1 MQLTKIPFAGITPST
16 VHSAVGQAWK
26 SHVSV
31 YPVSALQHS
40 LMMDSILLRVQA
52 PGTGRSKNV
61 STLGLVWRVSVN
73 VNVTSTRDTY
83 NSEGSP
89 LDHILRSGC
98 KKAEGN
104 QYS

>member
-1 MQLTKIPFAGITPST
+1 MQLIKIPFAGIMLST
-16 VHSAVGQAWK
+16 VHSEGGQAWK

-31 YPVSALQHS
+31 YPVSAPQHS
-40 LMMDSILLRVQA
+40 LMKGSILLRVQA

-61 STLGLVWRVSVN
+61 STLGLVRRVSVN
-73 VNVTSTRDTY
+73 VNVTTTRDTY

-89 LDHILRSGC
+89 LDHILRSGY